1 MKRRI
6 KAFLIASAV
15 VITLLFSAAFM
26 MYLGVLNYTSR
37 CAHITDKQA
46 VYCEVGD
53 TLTIDDLA
61 DFSNYDERKITG
73 IADGEGVISEDGMS
87 ITITKAE
94 GFATVYVYA
103 HNSSAPERTEHA
115 VKVMIMG
122 D

>member
-15 VITLLFSAAFM
+15 VITLLFAATVMLF
-26 MYLGVLNYTSR
+26 LGATNYTSR

-53 TLTIDDLA
+53 TLTIDDLE

-73 IADGEGVISEDGMS
+73 IADGEGIISEDGMS

>member
-1 MKRRI
+1 MNRKLKVLLI
-6 KAFLIASAV
+6 VISVVMTLFLGAV
-15 VITLLFSAAFM
+15 IMLFIGM
-26 MYLGVLNYTSR
+26 MNYTNH

-73 IADGEGVISEDGMS
+73 IAEGEGIISEDGMS
-87 ITITKAE
+87 VTITKAE
-94 GFATVYVYA
+94 GFVTVYVYA
-103 HNSSAPERTEHA
+103 HNAHAPERTEHA
-115 VKVMIMG
+115 VRVMIKG